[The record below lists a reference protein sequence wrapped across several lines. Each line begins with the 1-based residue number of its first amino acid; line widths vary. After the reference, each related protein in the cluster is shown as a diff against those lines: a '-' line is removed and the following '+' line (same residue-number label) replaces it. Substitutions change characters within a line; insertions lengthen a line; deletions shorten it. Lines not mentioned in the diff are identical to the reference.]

1 VNRIVVSSIISIV
14 IIGLMAVGYYYF
26 SAYREKFSATE
37 DALPSDAAIVIR
49 GSMGDLYAS
58 LEKVGLW
65 NERDSLTV
73 MYRFKKRDAHFAE

>member
-1 VNRIVVSSIISIV
+1 
-14 IIGLMAVGYYYF
+14 MAVGYYYF

-65 NERDSLTV
+65 NERD
-73 MYRFKKRDAHFAE
+73 Y